1 MSNLLSALPNIR
13 RARSFRLYAEN
24 GKRFLNC
31 SLSEGELLLG
41 AKPKGFI
48 SHAKNSLEIGLCSAY
63 PNKWRSKLEQALLSV
78 YSDYS
83 HVYVFS
89 NKHEAYTALSSLG
102 FLSEKLVLNQ
112 ERPIDALDEIFPN
125 RVESLK
131 PVSDVISIDRP
142 FLPLTKSPFCIP
154 YLPLPASIAPFVIL
168 SKKPLETLAYNTVSA
183 FLLSNA
189 TRAFYDFLAFKKEYN
204 EELWAKSD
212 VYFSRLFTRK
222 YCYLVPV
229 CKEEEYASLFHTALE
244 KNILLSPTW
253 SFPSLIPALYD
264 SGELAHLHSIS

>member
-13 RARSFRLYAEN
+13 RARDYRLYAEN
-24 GKRFLNC
+24 GRRFLNC
-31 SLSEGELLLG
+31 SLSEAELLLG

-48 SHAKNSLEIGLCSAY
+48 SHAKNSLEIGLCTAY
-63 PNKWRSKLEQALLSV
+63 PNKWRSKLEQALLSA

-83 HVYVFS
+83 HVNIFS
-89 NKHEAYTALSSLG
+89 NKHEAYTAINSAG

-112 ERPIDALDEIFPN
+112 ERPTDALDEIFPN
-125 RVESLK
+125 RVGAVK
-131 PVSDVISIDRP
+131 PVSDLISIDRP
-142 FLPLTKSPFCIP
+142 FLPLAQSPFCIP

-168 SKKPLETLAYNTVSA
+168 SKMPIESVSCTTVST

-189 TRAFYDFLAFKKEYN
+189 TRAFYDFVSFKKEYN

-212 VYFSRLFTRK
+212 VYFSHSFTRK
-222 YCYLVPV
+222 LCYLVPA
-229 CKEEEYASLFHTALE
+229 CNEEEYSSLFHAALE